1 MHLMSV
7 RQEMSPHYAKWFIG
21 AHAAYTSK
29 DPTRLAGV
37 TGQRGSLIA
46 SVGVHPT
53 SSLSE
58 HLAPGT
64 KAFAYRLIGTWYA
77 AKNALPQASKCAA
90 TSVLP

>member
-1 MHLMSV
+1 MSV

-29 DPTRLAGV
+29 DPTPLAGV